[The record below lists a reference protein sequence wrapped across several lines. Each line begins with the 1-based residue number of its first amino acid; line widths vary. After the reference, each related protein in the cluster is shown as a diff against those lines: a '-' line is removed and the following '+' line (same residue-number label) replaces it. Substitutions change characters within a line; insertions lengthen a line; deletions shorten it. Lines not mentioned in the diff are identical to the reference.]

1 MTVKEYTK
9 EFFKMSIRD
18 GQTQGDVE
26 RVARYIN
33 GPKYEI
39 QYEIILLNLKTVKDA
54 YQEASRV
61 EEKLL
66 RKPNQKRRGINTA
79 RGRGFPNIGG
89 RNPQNEA

>member
-39 QYEIILLNLKTVKDA
+39 QYENILLNLKTVKDA

-79 RGRGFPNIGG
+79 RGRGFPNTGG
-89 RNPQNEA
+89 RTPKNEA